1 MQEIQILEEG
11 TEYPDGR
18 VVSLNAVVWDK
29 DSVPLRQL
37 FTQELLGNV
46 HNLRRVD
53 NFIVGDIDVE
63 IKPVNITPYL
73 IKTKAIQNERNLIFL
88 EATLVCVYVEKL

>member
-1 MQEIQILEEG
+1 MQEIRILEEG
-11 TEYPDGR
+11 AEYPDGR
-18 VVSLNAVVWDK
+18 VVSLNAIIWDNGT
-29 DSVPLRQL
+29 VPLRQL
-37 FTQELLGNV
+37 FTQEWLGNV

-63 IKPVNITPYL
+63 IKPGSVTPYL

-88 EATLVCVYVEKL
+88 EATLACVYVEKA